1 MNSNDFT
8 FRDFLCTIAT
18 MAAAYGLI
26 YFLFSLDI

>member
-8 FRDFLCTIAT
+8 FRDFLVTIAT
-18 MAAAYGLI
+18 MAVTYGLV

>member
-1 MNSNDFT
+1 MKDNDYS

-18 MAAAYGLI
+18 MAVTYGLI